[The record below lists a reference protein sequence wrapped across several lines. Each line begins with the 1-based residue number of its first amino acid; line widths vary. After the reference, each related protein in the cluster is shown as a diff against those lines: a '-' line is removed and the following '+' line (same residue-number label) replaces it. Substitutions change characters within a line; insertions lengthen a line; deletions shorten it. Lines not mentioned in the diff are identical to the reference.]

1 MKYNIRYICYMI
13 IVCAVMPLQEMLT
26 EQARIRSTREYDL
39 AGYALA
45 GNLCL
50 LAFGILLAL
59 DKYIAQKADAKIRT
73 AVRLIVSAVLL
84 AEMFKLPLMSDLS
97 LLNEWGLVLPAAAVT
112 AGYMLITAVV
122 DLVIAKKKA
131 LPTVD

>member
-1 MKYNIRYICYMI
+1 
-13 IVCAVMPLQEMLT
+13 MLK
-26 EQARIRSTREYDL
+26 
-39 AGYALA
+39 
-45 GNLCL
+45 NLL
-50 LAFGILLAL
+50 
-59 DKYIAQKADAKIRT
+59 KADAKIRT
-73 AVRLIVSAVLL
+73 AVRLIVPAVLL

-122 DLVIAKKKA
+122 DLVIARKKA